1 MMIATDLDLPQ
12 PDKMTFYYL
21 TILDEERHGSEH
33 TYLNETI
40 EGAVAAI
47 VMHVKDVLDTDA
59 EEEIEKHMEKM
70 ETHRT
75 ITFVITDNEDGYE
88 HECHIECRRIQ
99 LGW

>member
-1 MMIATDLDLPQ
+1 
-12 PDKMTFYYL
+12 
-21 TILDEERHGSEH
+21 
-33 TYLNETI
+33 
-40 EGAVAAI
+40 
-47 VMHVKDVLDTDA
+47 MHVKDVLDTDA